1 MALCKEQE
9 RHKNDMQSLGELETT
24 RAKLKDTEAQLDDA
38 QAQLHDARSQQRSED
53 DCGNLEAKETELNLT
68 QAALEEKDAQL
79 KSVREELES
88 EKARSAELGSIHTNF
103 EAAQANLKALHKEL
117 ESEKAKSTALE
128 GLREELVAEK
138 ERSAKLEADIQ
149 AKQAELTTELNN
161 VKTKLDAE
169 LACLSQ
175 LGIEPS
181 TVRRELENTQ
191 LKLRRSQRQWK
202 SVSDKLEITW
212 KDLLTE
218 RDLTSQ
224 LESQL
229 LKARVTRE
237 AAGGLGFTQGFDT
250 LRDLVE
256 GGPPKMDISKLDA
269 EDFVPG
275 SETLEAL
282 ASLEDNIARD
292 GLSAPEGVLHEEDP
306 AAPGT
311 DETQSSS
318 SSA

>member
-1 MALCKEQE
+1 VALCKEQE
-9 RHKNDMQSLGELETT
+9 RHKTDMQSLGELETT
-24 RAKLKDTEAQLDDA
+24 QAKLKDTKAQLDDA
-38 QAQLHDARSQQRSED
+38 LAQLQDARSQQRSED

-68 QAALEEKDAQL
+68 RAALEEKEAQL

-88 EKARSAELGSIHTNF
+88 EKARSAELGSIHTDF
-103 EAAQANLKALHKEL
+103 EAARAKLKALHKEL
-117 ESEKAKSTALE
+117 ESEKAMSKALE
-128 GLREELVAEK
+128 GLREELADEE
-138 ERSAKLEADIQ
+138 ERSAKLEADLQ
-149 AKQAELTTELNN
+149 AKQAKLTTELNN

-169 LACLSQ
+169 LARSSQ

-181 TVRRELENTQ
+181 TVRRELEKTQ

-202 SVSDKLEITW
+202 SVSDKLKITR
-212 KDLLTE
+212 KDLETE
-218 RDLTSQ
+218 RDVTAP

-229 LKARVTRE
+229 WTRE
-237 AAGGLGFTQGFDT
+237 AAWGLGFTQGFDT

-282 ASLEDNIARD
+282 ASLEDHIAGD
-292 GLSAPEGVLHEEDP
+292 GPSVPEGVLHEEDP

-311 DETQSSS
+311 DEAQSSS